1 MGYQSRKRKFD
12 LNDIRIGMRKGID
25 DARAK
30 YTKLQMQH
38 SLYTRAHVDAL
49 HTSGIFNKSGV
60 NYDSFQRIAE

>member
-1 MGYQSRKRKFD
+1 MRYQSRKRKFN

-38 SLYTRAHVDAL
+38 SLYTRTHEDAL